1 MSKPKIALFILA
13 IIAASPITVEA
24 TYFILEHFVIHNPN
38 DPLTN
43 AGGMACRCFRKELR
57 RNFSLGDADGFS
69 P

>member
-1 MSKPKIALFILA
+1 MSRRKIALFILA
-13 IIAASPITVEA
+13 IIAASAMTVEV

-43 AGGMACRCFRKELR
+43 AGGHGLPLF
-57 RNFSLGDADGFS
+57 